1 MNVPAQFP
9 WDRFRTEGHLALA
22 TPRPA
27 F

>member
-9 WDRFRTEGHLALA
+9 WDRFRTEARLALA